1 MRPLH
6 PIRYAAVLTV
16 ALFAA
21 SGAGAQTGA
30 GAGVSDGMVK
40 IGLLLDMS
48 GPYSDQNGTGSAA
61 AAKMAVEDFGGKVLG
76 APIELVVA
84 DHHDDKDQAGEIARR
99 WFGPEH
105 VDAVLD
111 VAGSSEAVIVQ
122 AIGRN
127 RDKIVSLSAA
137 RATRLTN
144 EACSPTGILYNFDT
158 YAIAHTLG
166 NTLVKRGADTW
177 FFITVDY
184 SFGYDLERDMAAV
197 ITANGGKVLGHAR
210 HPLDTK
216 DFSSYLLQAQQSKAK
231 AIAVANAGTDMIN
244 TVKQAAKLGIMP
256 RQVIAPLSLRFTGAA
271 DLGLEAAQGLMVA
284 EPFYWDLNDATR
296 EWSKRFFARISKMP
310 NSSQAALYS
319 SIMHYLKAVASAG
332 TDATDPVM
340 AKMRSTPIDDFFTHD
355 GHIRADGAM
364 VHDMRLFQIKTPAES
379 KYPWDYYRL
388 VETIPGEQAFQPL
401 SESKCP
407 LVKQQGG

>member
-1 MRPLH
+1 MNPFP
-6 PIRYAAVLTV
+6 PIRFAAVLATV
-16 ALFAA
+16 LLAA
-21 SGAGAQTGA
+21 STAGAQSGAGGKI
-30 GAGVSDGMVK
+30 SDGVVK

-48 GPYSDQNGTGSAA
+48 GPYSGQNGAGSAA
-61 AAKMAVEDFGGKVLG
+61 AAKMAVENFGGKVLG
-76 APIELVVA
+76 APVELVVA
-84 DHHDDKDQAGEIARR
+84 DHHDNNDQAADLARR
-99 WFGPEH
+99 WFGEEH
-105 VDAVLD
+105 VDAILD

-127 RDKIVSLSAA
+127 RNKIVSLSAA

-166 NTLVKRGADTW
+166 QTLVRRGSDTW

-184 SFGYDLERDMAAV
+184 SFGYDLERDMTAV
-197 ITANGGKVLGHAR
+197 ITANRGTVLGRAR

-216 DFSSYLLQAQQSKAK
+216 DFSSYLLQAKQSRAK
-231 AIAVANAGTDMIN
+231 AIGIANAGTDMIS
-244 TVKQAAKLGIMP
+244 TVKQAAKLGIIP
-256 RQVIAPLSLRFTGAA
+256 QQVIAPLSLRFTAAA
-271 DLGLEAAQGLMVA
+271 DLGLEAAQGLMVV
-284 EPFYWDLNDATR
+284 EPFYWDLNDETR
-296 EWSKRFFARISKMP
+296 EWSKRFFARMSRMP

-340 AKMRSTPIDDFFTHD
+340 AKMRPTPIQDFFTHD
-355 GHIRADGAM
+355 GHIRVDGAM
-364 VHDMRLFQIKTPAES
+364 VHEMNLFQIKTPAES

-388 VETIPGEQAFQPL
+388 VETIP
-401 SESKCP
+401 
-407 LVKQQGG
+407 

>member
-1 MRPLH
+1 MNPFP
-6 PIRYAAVLTV
+6 PIRFAAVLATV
-16 ALFAA
+16 LLAA
-21 SGAGAQTGA
+21 STAGAQSGAGGKI
-30 GAGVSDGMVK
+30 SDGVVK

-48 GPYSDQNGTGSAA
+48 GPYSDQNGAGSAA
-61 AAKMAVEDFGGKVLG
+61 AAQMAIEDFGAKVLG

-84 DHHDDKDQAGEIARR
+84 DHHDNKDQAGEIARR
-99 WFGPEH
+99 WFGDDH
-105 VDAVLD
+105 VDAILD

-166 NTLVKRGADTW
+166 QTLVKRGADTW

-184 SFGYDLERDMAAV
+184 SFGYDLERDMTSV
-197 ITANGGKVLGHAR
+197 ITANGGTVLGHAR

-216 DFSSYLLQAQQSKAK
+216 DFSSYLLQAKQSKAK
-231 AIAVANAGTDMIN
+231 AIAVANAGTDMLS
-244 TVKQAAKLGIMP
+244 TVKQAAKLRIIP
-256 RQVIAPLSLRFTGAA
+256 EQVIAPLSLRFTTAA
-271 DLGLEAAQGLMVA
+271 NLGLEAAQGLMVA
-284 EPFYWDLNDATR
+284 EPFYWDLDDATR
-296 EWSKRFFARISKMP
+296 EWSKRFFTRMSRMP
-310 NSSQAALYS
+310 NSSQAGLYS
-319 SIMHYLKAVASAG
+319 SIMHYLKAVASSG
-332 TDATDPVM
+332 TDATGPVM
-340 AKMRSTPIDDFFTHD
+340 TAMRETPINDFFTHD
-355 GHIRADGAM
+355 GHIRVDGAM
-364 VHDMRLFQIKTPAES
+364 VHHMHLFQVKTPAES

-388 VETIPGEQAFQPL
+388 VETIPGDQAFQPL

-407 LVKQQGG
+407 LVKQ

>member
-1 MRPLH
+1 LH

-127 RDKIVSLSAA
+127 RDKVVSLSAA